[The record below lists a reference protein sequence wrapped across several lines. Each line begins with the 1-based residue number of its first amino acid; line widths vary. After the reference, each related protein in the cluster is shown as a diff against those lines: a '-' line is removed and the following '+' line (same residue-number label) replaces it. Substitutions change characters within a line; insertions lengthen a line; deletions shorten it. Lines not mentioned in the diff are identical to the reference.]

1 MWRSEQ
7 PNLPTQRSQV
17 YILENKTLKYGGGIC
32 VDSGSIPEVFDVCFY
47 QIVDLNIL
55 NNNNTFVYLAK
66 NIAPVTGYEIYAGPV
81 KNCINIAGNSR
92 VQFNMSHVIFS
103 HVFRFKL
110 LNTSLSS

>member
-1 MWRSEQ
+1 M
-7 PNLPTQRSQV
+7 
-17 YILENKTLKYGGGIC
+17 
-32 VDSGSIPEVFDVCFY
+32 DSGSIPEVFDVCFY
-47 QIVDLNIL
+47 QKVDLNIL

-66 NIAPVTGYEIYAGPV
+66 NIAPVTGYEMYAGPV

-103 HVFRFKL
+103 HVFHFEL